1 MKAIYLVK
9 NGSAKEAFAV
19 RETEIPTPASDQ
31 VLVKVQGF
39 GLNFADIMARKGM
52 YRDAPPMPSILGYDV
67 CGTIEAVGKEVT
79 HLKIG
84 DRVAGMTR
92 FGGYAEYAVLD
103 SRACVKIDENIS
115 TAEATALATQYCTAW
130 YSAAEMVNLYAGDK
144 VLIHAAA
151 GGVGTALVQYCVHKG
166 CEIFATAG
174 SESKLELLRKAGVQH
189 PINYTTEQFD
199 EVIREKTNRQG
210 VDVIFDSVG
219 AGYFKKGVK
228 SLAAGGRIVGFGAAD
243 MSGSKNIFAQIKGG
257 LAFGIYHPAQFLMSS
272 KALIGVNMLR
282 IADNKPQVLQRCF
295 ENVIRLYRE
304 GVFRP
309 VTGKI
314 FSVTQIAEAHEY
326 LESRKSVGKISV
338 EW

>member
-1 MKAIYLVK
+1 MKAIYVVK
-9 NGSAKEAFAV
+9 HGAAKEAFAI
-19 RETEIPTPASDQ
+19 REIEKPIPAANQ

-39 GLNFADIMARKGM
+39 GLNFADVMARKGM
-52 YRDAPPMPSILGYDV
+52 YRDAPPMPSLLGYDV
-67 CGTIEAVGKEVT
+67 CGTIDTVGKEVT
-79 HLKIG
+79 HLKAG
-84 DRVAGMTR
+84 DRVAGLTR
-92 FGGYAEYAVLD
+92 FGGYAEYAALD
-103 SRACVKIDENIS
+103 SRACVKIDENMN

-199 EVIREKTNRQG
+199 EVIREKTNGQG